1 MKLEPA
7 RFLRRGIHLDR
18 YYDYYWLR
26 VKIGIKDAKEK
37 RRCMVKACRS
47 VMWWRQPERN
57 PFLLANARRKGFL
70 GRDSCSNF
78 PATYY

>member
-1 MKLEPA
+1 
-7 RFLRRGIHLDR
+7 LDR

-70 GRDSCSNF
+70 GRDLLLQF
-78 PATYY
+78 PCNILLAGKEKSSKTYLT